1 MATFRIGWVVRKN
14 GGFHMKLHLGCGD
27 KHIDGFINID
37 FRYLPG
43 VDEINNV
50 SILKKYNN
58 NSVDLIYASHVL
70 EHFTRWEYKMV
81 LKRWYDI
88 LKPNGILRLG
98 VPDFNSIVEYYNK
111 TKDLRTISGLLY
123 GGQDYVGN
131 THYWTWDFETLKN
144 ELEEIGFNDIKRYN
158 WKETEHSHIDDY
170 TQCYLPHMD
179 KKNGLLMSLNI
190 EAKK

>member
-1 MATFRIGWVVRKN
+1 
-14 GGFHMKLHLGCGD
+14 MKLHLGCGD